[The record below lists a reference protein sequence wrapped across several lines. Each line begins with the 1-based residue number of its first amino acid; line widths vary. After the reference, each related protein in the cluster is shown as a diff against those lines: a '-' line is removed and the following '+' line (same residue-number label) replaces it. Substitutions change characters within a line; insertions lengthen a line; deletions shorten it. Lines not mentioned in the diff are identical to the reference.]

1 MNPLMLP
8 DVRESSFFLRKN
20 STSVMTIARKRRAP
34 MTVPAI
40 DAIEIPW
47 GGGAAGWDDP
57 EVEVEPDDVG
67 EGAPGVED
75 GDRLFRQLLSSDR
88 PTTLISEVP
97 P

>member
-20 STSVMTIARKRRAP
+20 SASVMMTARKRRAP

-40 DAIEIPW
+40 AAIETPW
-47 GGGAAGWDDP
+47 GGGGDDP
-57 EVEVEPDDVG
+57 EVEVELDDVDVG